1 MADKEIKTYNMDN
14 GRYTLQSFLHVKIIN
29 GRSILQMVKTG
40 MGGLWN
46 LKTNY
51 NLHRK
56 KR

>member
-40 MGGLWN
+40 EGGL
-46 LKTNY
+46 
-51 NLHRK
+51 
-56 KR
+56 